1 MGLGINIRK
10 AINHKHASIREL
22 ALTLKD
28 RHDKQ

>member
-22 ALTLKD
+22 YAILG
-28 RHDKQ
+28 RHQ